1 MEALSVPFVLVVAG
15 AGVMGEEAV
24 ESEAHCQFL
33 MGLKLGGW
41 EMVGVHGAPPRARLP
56 TGVG

>member
-1 MEALSVPFVLVVAG
+1 VPFVLVVAG

-24 ESEAHCQFL
+24 ESEAHRQFL
-33 MGLKLGGW
+33 MGWSWTGGMGW
-41 EMVGVHGAPPRARLP
+41 VFMAPPRARLP